1 MKESFVLRLNFFAF
15 PFTRPHYTVTS
26 TNLQLKESHQYTAA
40 AAAVPGRRRWHA
52 LSFVPLCPFQHARVK
67 RWCQLLCFRPRQ
79 TFHLV
84 ALPLLSQ
91 IPEESILDH
100 LDLWPIATLS
110 REKERQGKERML
122 KNTPHLNANQG
133 WKEAGGISWDRSPW
147 GLEWRWQGAV
157 LPLQKQGVT
166 LSLAGE
172 PVVLGTTPSE
182 TKKNGKRVL
191 FISTCKKL
199 NPRLRARLKAAS
211 VYFIARRT
219 LEYFLYFPSLQ
230 ISILL
235 QWKKKNKVKLISGS
249 VLLKAN
255 QQLMSSNVAISRKSV
270 SSQTWNY
277 SLLSVPTIKSIEL
290 TTSES
295 HRWNGQLFQHNCP
308 RRNVWFYS
316 NYLTTAEMLSNKV
329 VVTTTTAIVKQ
340 AAIILIKKVNRTLR
354 QKIVI
359 C

>member
-1 MKESFVLRLNFFAF
+1 MVSITLFQTKADISFGCSS
-15 PFTRPHYTVTS
+15 TTVPDS
-26 TNLQLKESHQYTAA
+26 WGKHRGPS
-40 AAAVPGRRRWHA
+40 W
-52 LSFVPLCPFQHARVK
+52 PLAHCHPV
-67 RWCQLLCFRPRQ
+67 
-79 TFHLV
+79 T
-84 ALPLLSQ
+84 
-91 IPEESILDH
+91 
-100 LDLWPIATLS
+100 
-110 REKERQGKERML
+110 EKEMQGKERML

-133 WKEAGGISWDRSPW
+133 WKKAGGISWDRSPW

-182 TKKNGKRVL
+182 TKIGKRVL

-219 LEYFLYFPSLQ
+219 LEYLLYFPSLQ

-235 QWKKKNKVKLISGS
+235 QWKKTNKVKLFSGS

-270 SSQTWNY
+270 SPQTWNY

-295 HRWNGQLFQHNCP
+295 HRWNGQLFQHNCL

-340 AAIILIKKVNRTLR
+340 AAIILIKKVNKTLR